1 MVPKKDS
8 TILPLLAAFY
18 LPFSGGFDFV
28 FIEYMLHYIDS
39 VTLVCMRLIIVAILM
54 HIAHRAIQGPFR
66 IEKGDMPRFLIAG
79 GLGTGVYYIFEAIGI
94 GMTSAALSS
103 IILAMVP
110 LFGLFG
116 DRILYGTK
124 ITKLKLIGVIVS
136 IIGVVIIVFGAGN
149 GEVSGTL
156 LGIALLFLAAVF
168 WAVYI
173 ILGKPLNEKY
183 PSMTVTT
190 AMFSAGALVDIPI
203 FLLYQPENILSIGMK
218 NAFLTILFAV
228 ICIGLANL
236 LYMYGVGK
244 LPIIVSSI
252 LMNVLPVVTIIV
264 SWIVFKESLTALQ
277 LFGGALIIASVI
289 AITLEKP
296 AGENSKLPGSS
307 V

>member
-1 MVPKKDS
+1 
-8 TILPLLAAFY
+8 
-18 LPFSGGFDFV
+18 
-28 FIEYMLHYIDS
+28 
-39 VTLVCMRLIIVAILM
+39 
-54 HIAHRAIQGPFR
+54 
-66 IEKGDMPRFLIAG
+66 
-79 GLGTGVYYIFEAIGI
+79 
-94 GMTSAALSS
+94 
-103 IILAMVP
+103 
-110 LFGLFG
+110 
-116 DRILYGTK
+116 
-124 ITKLKLIGVIVS
+124 
-136 IIGVVIIVFGAGN
+136 
-149 GEVSGTL
+149 
-156 LGIALLFLAAVF
+156 
-168 WAVYI
+168 
-173 ILGKPLNEKY
+173 
-183 PSMTVTT
+183 MTVTT